1 MPATALTDCVVRFM
15 EFLLE
20 VGGLSAREKILRL
33 TFNWRVAVADEKPI
47 NSGLEVVKP
56 TA

>member
-1 MPATALTDCVVRFM
+1 MPAIALTDCVVRFM
-15 EFLLE
+15 ELLLE

-47 NSGLEVVKP
+47 NSGLEAVKP
-56 TA
+56 PA